1 MNSKEKVALIKCDKT
16 KYKKRKIITNVI
28 LSLIVFVGLTFTEST
43 IHYMTNIYSYQS
55 SFREL
60 VVGSYNKENKVEDNV
75 EKIKEIA
82 HIEDLYEQRE
92 KSQIVDTI
100 KLANKDFKGDIN
112 LVGKATDQLVELS
125 NNNYKDKYSIICPQK
140 LINNVDIEVNNFTS
154 RKMITN
160 MDKYINEDM
169 VIQLTSNKDSS
180 KKDIALN
187 IVGTFKNTKGS
198 LDYAECYVSH
208 ELIKDFY
215 DYYME
220 GFNDGSLD
228 YKVYY
233 IEIDDV
239 KNLDEVQK
247 NLNNI
252 GFNVGQTSM
261 LNYDFLNFLHA
272 LRYYII
278 FIIIVFA
285 SVFIYKFTISSVEE
299 KTKQYAIYKS
309 IGMDDEDYESLIN
322 IENTYVLV
330 KSFIYSISIIAIIL
344 LLIYLLLYFYPLMFY
359 RIIIKPNFLS
369 LIGYFIISS
378 VLIFITSK
386 IALKRIKKKSVE
398 TNLSWWINDKT
409 CIKIFYKW

>member
-1 MNSKEKVALIKCDKT
+1 MNRKEKVALIKCDKT

-43 IHYMTNIYSYQS
+43 IQYMTNIYSYQS

-60 VVGSYNKENKVEDNV
+60 VVGSYNKENKVEDNL
-75 EKIKEIA
+75 EKIKKIE

-112 LVGKATDQLVELS
+112 LVGKSNEQLIELS

-154 RKMITN
+154 RKTITN
-160 MDKYINEDM
+160 MNKYINEDM
-169 VIQLTSNKDSS
+169 IIQLTSNKDSS
-180 KKDIALN
+180 KKDITLN

-208 ELIKDFY
+208 ELIKEFY

-220 GFNDGSLD
+220 GFNDGSFD

-233 IEIDDV
+233 VEIDDV
-239 KNLDEVQK
+239 KNLDEVQN
-247 NLNNI
+247 NLNTM
-252 GFNVGQTSM
+252 GFAIGQTSM
-261 LNYDFLNFLHA
+261 LNYDFLNFLLA

-386 IALKRIKKKSVE
+386 IALKRIKKKSVD
-398 TNLSWWINDKT
+398 TNLSW
-409 CIKIFYKW
+409 